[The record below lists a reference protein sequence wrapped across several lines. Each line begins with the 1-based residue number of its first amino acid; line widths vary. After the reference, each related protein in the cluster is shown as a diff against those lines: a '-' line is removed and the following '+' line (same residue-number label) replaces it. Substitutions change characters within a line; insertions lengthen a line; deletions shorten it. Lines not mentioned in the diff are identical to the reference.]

1 MPDDPHSDTSQGS
14 MLSRVFRIIHHE
26 ATSIPLT
33 FAASLIVVIPVVYGA
48 VQFLISPSSFELPVV
63 NFPSVSTP
71 IPGLNILIKG
81 CTFLVLQW
89 AVSTLYARSVQF
101 LSRRTNTMAL
111 MPAAIIALV
120 YGWLSTFASY
130 ILWVTAAPHLDGAVL
145 ALVVV
150 FIVSLFI
157 LAQSTPEEGPNEW
170 NYPVFIFMFGAV
182 ALIVFSVVFGIQA
195 ADHFNKSS

>member
-1 MPDDPHSDTSQGS
+1 MPDDPHADANQN

-26 ATSIPLT
+26 ATSIPFT
-33 FAASLIVVIPVVYGA
+33 FIASLIVIIPVLYGA
-48 VQFLISPSSFELPVV
+48 IQFLISPGSFELPIV

-101 LSRRTNTMAL
+101 LSRRTNNMAL
-111 MPAAIIALV
+111 MPAAVIALV
-120 YGWLSTFASY
+120 YGWLSTFISY
-130 ILWVTAAPHLDGAVL
+130 ILWITAAPHLDGAVF

-150 FIVSLFI
+150 LFVSLFI
-157 LAQSTPEEGPNEW
+157 LALSTPEEGPNEF
-170 NYPVFIFMFGAV
+170 NYPVYIVIFGGV
-182 ALIVFSVVFGIQA
+182 ALVIFSIVFGVQA
-195 ADHFNKSS
+195 ADHFNKST